1 MNQIQQEQTER
12 TEMNSEELCFL
23 SLAAAAGYLL
33 FETLRIFA
41 FEQ

>member
-1 MNQIQQEQTER
+1 MNPEVQQEQTER

-23 SLAAAAGYLL
+23 CYLL

>member
-1 MNQIQQEQTER
+1 MNSGVQQEQTER
-12 TEMNSEELCFL
+12 TEKNSEELSFL
-23 SLAAAAGYLL
+23 CYVL